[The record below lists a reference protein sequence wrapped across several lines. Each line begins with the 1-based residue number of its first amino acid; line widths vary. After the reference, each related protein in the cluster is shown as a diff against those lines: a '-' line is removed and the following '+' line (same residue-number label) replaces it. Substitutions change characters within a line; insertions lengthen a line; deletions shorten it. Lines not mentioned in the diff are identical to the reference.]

1 MRDDVSVVVVTWN
14 AAEHVERCLGSVRGY
29 ETIVVDNGSSDGTVA
44 LVRDRFPDAVVIE
57 QANKGMGGGNNAGLR
72 AASSRYVL
80 LLNSDA
86 WVVGDAVDRLA
97 AFADAHPRTAVVG
110 PRLLN
115 PDGSLQRSVRG
126 DPTVWRLATEYLFL
140 RKLGPRTRA
149 LNAFYGAG
157 FEHDQPREVESLFG
171 AALLVRGEATE
182 EVGLFD
188 ESFFMFSEE
197 TDWLYRFRRA
207 GWQVWFTPNAEVVHL
222 GGASHGGRL
231 YVENLRGILRFL
243 AKNRG
248 PREAERARRLLLW
261 SLRLRS
267 VVFRGDRGRS
277 YRDGARFL
285 ASGDVPE
292 APHVIGEYLRLAFA
306 TGVVLLPGFLIARAL
321 GQRSVSA
328 SLAWAFL
335 ALFAAWAAVF
345 AFHSTIRLAATVLAG
360 IGIAAG
366 IVAGRALV
374 RPHAPTVDAG
384 PDPVAWGRRAVLF
397 GGVVLGLL
405 LWHVEGA
412 VGGDGLFHEAR
423 VRKLVELGHL
433 HLRSVDELVH
443 GGLHPGYAFPLW
455 HGFLALV
462 TKLSGLDPSVVLHR
476 EASVL
481 VPLACLVAWEAGLAV
496 FDSVAAGFAVVAA
509 SLGLYCF
516 AAGHGGSYVSL
527 ALPATASRQIL
538 VPAALALFFT
548 YARSGRRAD
557 LGALSVTMNCELS
570 ATFSTGR

>member
-97 AFADAHPRTAVVG
+97 AFADAHPRAAVVG

-207 GWQVWFTPNAEVVHL
+207 GWQVWFTADAEVVHL

-248 PREAERARRLLLW
+248 PRDAERARRLLLW

-285 ASGDVPE
+285 ASGDVPK
-292 APHVIGEYLRLAFA
+292 
-306 TGVVLLPGFLIARAL
+306 LL
-321 GQRSVSA
+321 
-328 SLAWAFL
+328 
-335 ALFAAWAAVF
+335 
-345 AFHSTIRLAATVLAG
+345 T
-360 IGIAAG
+360 
-366 IVAGRALV
+366 
-374 RPHAPTVDAG
+374 
-384 PDPVAWGRRAVLF
+384 
-397 GGVVLGLL
+397 
-405 LWHVEGA
+405 
-412 VGGDGLFHEAR
+412 
-423 VRKLVELGHL
+423 
-433 HLRSVDELVH
+433 
-443 GGLHPGYAFPLW
+443 
-455 HGFLALV
+455 
-462 TKLSGLDPSVVLHR
+462 
-476 EASVL
+476 
-481 VPLACLVAWEAGLAV
+481 
-496 FDSVAAGFAVVAA
+496 
-509 SLGLYCF
+509 
-516 AAGHGGSYVSL
+516 
-527 ALPATASRQIL
+527 
-538 VPAALALFFT
+538 
-548 YARSGRRAD
+548 
-557 LGALSVTMNCELS
+557 
-570 ATFSTGR
+570 